1 MTEHSLIV
9 AHKEENYLLSRVA
22 VKLDSTTV
30 VPNLFLCLVNPF
42 LTSHISAD
50 PRDIFFFCLELGML
64 NSVVNTEQPDLC
76 TRYSKEPN

>member
-22 VKLDSTTV
+22 VKLDSTAV

-42 LTSHISAD
+42 
-50 PRDIFFFCLELGML
+50 
-64 NSVVNTEQPDLC
+64 
-76 TRYSKEPN
+76 